1 MRICFIWPGKT
12 KDERLR
18 SLIADYFKR
27 LNRFVRCEVIETRE
41 FAASDPARREKESTR
56 LLEAV
61 PAKSLMLLL
70 DVNGSE
76 WSSHE
81 LAEELQ
87 RWENTSIKEVA
98 IVVGGQDGFDARV
111 EQRAQKRWRLSR
123 LTLTHEM
130 ARVLAVE
137 QLYRAYPINRG
148 LPYQK

>member
-76 WSSHE
+76 WRSHE

-111 EQRAQKRWRLSR
+111 EQRAQKRWRMSR

-137 QLYRAYPINRG
+137 QLYRAYA
-148 LPYQK
+148 